1 MEVRVRLE
9 VVVDEDDADDDEL
22 DALVV
27 DMRKLP
33 KVLVALVAEAIALL
47 EVESPVAEVKVEA
60 RTIDNGRV
68 ARLPPEMSE
77 TRVESE
83 VEDPNSSLKSDD
95 QLNRVPDPVEEDR
108 VLLLVNRL
116 NALLSKSSQLL
127 ELREG
132 SPTETASVAAVAGV
146 ATAVFDDPAA
156 TAAWVGL

>member
-1 MEVRVRLE
+1 M
-9 VVVDEDDADDDEL
+9 
-22 DALVV
+22 
-27 DMRKLP
+27 
-33 KVLVALVAEAIALL
+33 
-47 EVESPVAEVKVEA
+47 AEVKLEA

-68 ARLPPEMSE
+68 ARLPAEMFE
-77 TRVESE
+77 TRVESA

-95 QLNRVPDPVEEDR
+95 QLNRVTDPVEEDR

-116 NALLSKSSQLL
+116 NAPLSISSQLL

-132 SPTETASVAAVAGV
+132 SPAETASVAAVSGV